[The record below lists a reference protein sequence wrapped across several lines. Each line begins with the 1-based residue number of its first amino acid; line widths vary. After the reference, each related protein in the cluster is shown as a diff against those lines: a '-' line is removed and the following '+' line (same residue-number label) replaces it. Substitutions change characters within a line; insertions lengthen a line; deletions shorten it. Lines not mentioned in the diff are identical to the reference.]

1 MYMRVTRFKVNPARL
16 DELSGKIKEMSRI
29 AKSLRGVVD
38 IYAAWRGDGQGVV
51 ASVYESKGP
60 PTRPSPGSRCYG
72 VRWPGSSKARP
83 TPTISKRSSTSSAD
97 RPDTP

>member
-1 MYMRVTRFKVNPARL
+1 MYMRVTRFKVNPAHL

-51 ASVYESKGP
+51 TSVYESKEHAD
-60 PTRPSPGSRCYG
+60 
-72 VRWPGSSKARP
+72 KAVARIQVLWGALAGLIEGAP
-83 TPTISKRSSTSSAD
+83 NTDAFETVEHIVG
-97 RPDTP
+97 